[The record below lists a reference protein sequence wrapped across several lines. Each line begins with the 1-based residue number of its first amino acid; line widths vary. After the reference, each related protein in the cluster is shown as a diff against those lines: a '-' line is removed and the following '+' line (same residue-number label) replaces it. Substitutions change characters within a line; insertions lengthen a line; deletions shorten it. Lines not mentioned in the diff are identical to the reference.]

1 MAAMNDTLRGRL
13 ERTVIEARDVAEAGA
28 RAALEAMAV
37 HHHEPF
43 PHQTPEQRKL
53 RNHLRARARQAGDQQ
68 NHRGEVEIKHLASEC
83 AYEYWHR
90 MLFARFLAE
99 NHFLIESESGVAISL
114 EECEELAREAGI
126 DTWTFASRCAQSM
139 LPQIFRPDDPL
150 LQIAFAREH
159 RSRLEALLIGL
170 DEAVFVTDDALG
182 WVYQFWQSKRKDE
195 VNADGGKI
203 DADGL
208 SPVTQLF
215 TEHYMVLF
223 LLHNTLGAWHA
234 NKCFAQD
241 PRLAT
246 EAPDEEFLQKAV
258 ALKIGR
264 GYSFDYLRFVRGEN
278 SPFPTDGEVGRWR
291 QEGAVQTAPWR
302 PAASAFGKWPSR
314 AAELKVLDP
323 CCGSGHFL
331 TAAFELLVLL
341 RMQEENLSVAA
352 AVDAVLRDN
361 LFGLELDA
369 RCTQIAAFNL
379 ALAAWKMAGFRPL
392 PPMHL
397 ACTGMPVGSTREQWL
412 QMLTRQGSSDLRFF
426 FGQLYDLF
434 SKAPTLGSLI
444 NPHRF
449 FGSGMVDKVGME
461 KLFGALTISMAE
473 IENQVPERHELGV
486 TAQGLT
492 KAVELLAGK
501 YNLVLTN
508 VPYLGRGK
516 QDDILKKH
524 LEEQYPLAKAD
535 LATAFVSRCLEFCA
549 EGGSTALVTPQNWLF
564 LTTYTKMRQNLLEQ
578 REWDLVARLGAGAF
592 ETIGGHVV
600 NVALMILSASY
611 PDEKSMMAG
620 VDVSAAKQT
629 GEKAALLRGSK
640 VTEVS
645 SLCSENEDPKQRQD
659 DAATLPPGSITLV
672 PQSAQLKNPD
682 FRITAEMGVESSL
695 LNQYALTGT
704 GMQTFDSPRFKSR
717 FWEVIPEKTGW
728 LLSQST
734 VETTSFVGGRENV
747 VRWEEGRGQ
756 LFSLVQNMASG
767 GYTSGIWKAGSQFWN
782 RKGVL
787 ISLIGDIPATLYEG
801 FPFDNNT
808 GAIIPK
814 SIDCLPAIWAYCSSK
829 EFSVAVRKLDQKL
842 NVTNSTLAKIPFNFE
857 YWLKVAEDKYPNGL
871 PEPESDDPTQWLFHG
886 FPGGHVATE
895 PQETAVALQIAVA
908 RLLGYRWPAETD
920 SKMRLSAQARD
931 FVARCDQL
939 ARHVDDDGIVCI
951 PAVRGEDPAADRLLA
966 ILADCGVKPDRDL
979 DDWLR
984 SSFFEEHCKLFHHR
998 PFIWHIWDGRRR
1010 DGFHALVNYH
1020 RLAEPGGKGRKLLES
1035 LTYSYLGEWIP
1046 RQQDGVKR
1054 GEGGADDRLIAAQEL
1069 QKRLVAILAGEPPF
1083 DLFIRWKPLSQ
1094 QPIGWDPDINDGVRL
1109 NMRPFLASD
1118 IPGGRAGAG
1127 ILRWKPNVKWDKD
1140 RGKEPKRS
1148 RPDFPWF
1155 WGWDGTTA
1163 DFMGTDTF
1171 TGDRHNACHY
1181 TVAAKMLARSAK
1193 SKD

>member
-13 ERTVIEARDVAEAGA
+13 ERTVIEAREVAETGA
-28 RAALEAMAV
+28 RAALEALAV

-99 NHFLIESESGVAISL
+99 NHFLIEPESGVAISL
-114 EECEELAREAGI
+114 EECEELAREAGT

-150 LQIAFAREH
+150 LQVAFAREH

-170 DEAVFVTDDALG
+170 DAAVFVNDDALG

-208 SPVTQLF
+208 PPVTQLF

-246 EAPDEEFLQKAV
+246 DAPDEEFLQKAV

-278 SPFPTDGEVGRWR
+278 S
-291 QEGAVQTAPWR
+291 PWR

-341 RMQEENLSVAA
+341 RMQQEDLSVAA

-379 ALAAWKMAGFRPL
+379 ALSAWKMAGFRPL

-397 ACTGMPVGSTREQWL
+397 ACSGMAVGSTREQWM
-412 QMLTRQGSSDLRFF
+412 QMLAKQGSADLRFF

-501 YNLVLTN
+501 YHLVITN

-516 QDDILKKH
+516 QDDILRKH

-535 LATAFVSRCLEFCA
+535 LATAFIFRSLEFCV

-578 REWDLVARLGAGAF
+578 RVWNLVARLGEHAFESGAAAGAF
-592 ETIGGHVV
+592 AAMV
-600 NVALMILSASY
+600 ILSASY
-611 PDEKSMMAG
+611 PEEVAMMAG
-620 VDVSAAKQT
+620 IDVSAPRGQRPIYAP
-629 GEKAALLRGSK
+629 EKATFLRGAK
-640 VTEVS
+640 VEEAAS
-645 SLCSENEDPKQRQD
+645 PCSENEKIKQQQNTRD
-659 DAATLPPGSITLV
+659 TLPGIITTI

-682 FRITAEMGVESSL
+682 ARITGTVFSDSKILQEYAEASHGV
-695 LNQYALTGT
+695 G
-704 GMQTFDSPRFKSR
+704 TFDSPRFTCC
-717 FWEVIPEKTGW
+717 FWEIQLLGGGWFFQQSTPEKTQQFGGCHF
-728 LLSQST
+728 LL
-734 VETTSFVGGRENV
+734 
-747 VRWEEGRGQ
+747 RWEDGKGSLADLMNAKQQAGYSSGKWRAGVSQWGNLGVLSGQ
-756 LFSLVQNMASG
+756 MGTFPCTIYLGYSFDDNASVIIPR
-767 GYTSGIWKAGSQFWN
+767 SAKNLLPLWAFCSSDKFAGSLRTVDQKIN
-782 RKGVL
+782 ITCK
-787 ISLIGDIPATLYEG
+787 TLVKV
-801 FPFDNNT
+801 PFDLEHW
-808 GAIIPK
+808 K
-814 SIDCLPAIWAYCSSK
+814 
-829 EFSVAVRKLDQKL
+829 
-842 NVTNSTLAKIPFNFE
+842 
-857 YWLKVAEDKYPNGL
+857 KVAEEGYPNGL

-886 FPGGHVATE
+886 LPGGHVSPV
-895 PQETAVALQIAVA
+895 PQDASVALQVAVA
-908 RLLGYRWPAETD
+908 RVLGYRWPAETD
-920 SKMRLSAQARD
+920 SKMRLSVQARD
-931 FVARCDQL
+931 LVSCCDKL
-939 ARHVDDDGIVCI
+939 TRHVDDDGIVCI

-966 ILADCGVKPDRDL
+966 ILSDCGVKPNQDL

-984 SSFFEEHCKLFHHR
+984 NSFFEEHCKLFHHR

-1035 LTYSYLGEWIP
+1035 LTYSYLGEWIT

-1083 DLFIRWKPLSQ
+1083 DLFIRWKSLSQ

-1109 NMRPFLASD
+1109 NMRPFLVSD

-1127 ILRWKPNVKWDKD
+1127 ILRWKPNIKWDKD
-1140 RGKEPKRS
+1140 RGKEPKRP

-1181 TVAAKMLARSAK
+1181 TLTTKQRVRDG
-1193 SKD
+1193 SKETTEKGFSK

>member
-13 ERTVIEARDVAEAGA
+13 ERTVVDARDVAEAGA
-28 RAALEAMAV
+28 RAALEALAV
-37 HHHEPF
+37 HHHDPF
-43 PHQTPEQRKL
+43 PHQTPDQRKL

-68 NHRGEVEIKHLASEC
+68 NHRGEVEIKHLSAEC

-99 NHFLIESESGVAISL
+99 NHFLIEPKSGVAISL

-150 LQIAFAREH
+150 LQVAFAQEH
-159 RSRLEALLIGL
+159 RRRLEALLTGL
-170 DEAVFVTDDALG
+170 DKTVFVTDDALG

-203 DADGL
+203 DADSL

-215 TEHYMVLF
+215 TDHYMVLF
-223 LLHNTLGAWHA
+223 LLHNTLGAWYAAHVLRRD
-234 NKCFAQD
+234 QE
-241 PRLAT
+241 LA
-246 EAPDEEFLQKAV
+246 ASAIDEESLRKAISTRLGFV
-258 ALKIGR
+258 
-264 GYSFDYLRFVRGEN
+264 YSLEYLRFVRDQSGL
-278 SPFPTDGEVGRWR
+278 
-291 QEGAVQTAPWR
+291 WR
-302 PAASAFGKWPSR
+302 PAAGSFEKWPQ
-314 AAELKVLDP
+314 KVADLRVIDP

-341 RMQEENLSVAA
+341 RMQEEKLSVPA
-352 AVDAVLRDN
+352 AVDAVLREK

-379 ALAAWKMAGFRPL
+379 ALAAWKIAGFRPL
-392 PPMHL
+392 PTMHL
-397 ACTGMPVGSTREQWL
+397 ACSGMAVGSTREQWM
-412 QMLTRQGSSDLRFF
+412 QMLAKQGSSDLRFF

-449 FGSGMVDKVGME
+449 FGSGMVENVGME
-461 KLFGALTISMAE
+461 KLFGALTVSMAE
-473 IENQVPERHELGV
+473 TENQVPERHELGI

-501 YNLVLTN
+501 YHLVLTN

-516 QDDILKKH
+516 QDDILRKH

-535 LATAFVSRCLEFCA
+535 LATAFIFRSLEFCV

-578 REWDLVARLGAGAF
+578 RVWNLVARLGEHAFESSAAAGAF
-592 ETIGGHVV
+592 AAMV
-600 NVALMILSASY
+600 ILSASY
-611 PDEKSMMAG
+611 PEEVAMMVG
-620 VDVSAAKQT
+620 IDVSAPRGQRPIYAP
-629 GEKAALLRGSK
+629 EKATLLRGSK
-640 VTEVS
+640 GVVAP
-645 SLCSENEDPKQRQD
+645 SLCSENEKIKQQQNTHD
-659 DAATLPPGSITLV
+659 TLPGIITTI

-682 FRITAEMGVESSL
+682 CAIILTQTVIGDLLGSFAECYQGLLSGDAERFILNFWEIADYRPRWRFIQAPPRSSL
-695 LNQYALTGT
+695 PFA
-704 GMQTFDSPRFKSR
+704 
-717 FWEVIPEKTGW
+717 
-728 LLSQST
+728 
-734 VETTSFVGGRENV
+734 GRECV
-747 VRWEEGRGQ
+747 VDWATITGGFEGSAVRGSRAWNKQ
-756 LFSLVQNMASG
+756 
-767 GYTSGIWKAGSQFWN
+767 GIALGQVSCLP
-782 RKGVL
+782 V
-787 ISLIGDIPATLYEG
+787 TLY
-801 FPFDNNT
+801 T
-808 GAIIPK
+808 GELFADSSPVIIPK
-814 SIDCLPAIWAYCSSK
+814 DTKNLCAIWGFASSQSFAVDLRRVNAK
-829 EFSVAVRKLDQKL
+829 LSV
-842 NVTNSTLAKIPFNFE
+842 NNGYLAKVPFD
-857 YWLKVAEDKYPNGL
+857 LKHWQKIAAEKYPNGL

-886 FPGGHVATE
+886 FLGGHVV
-895 PQETAVALQIAVA
+895 PMRQDVSVALHVA
-908 RLLGYRWPAETD
+908 LARILGYKWPAELD
-920 SKMRLSAQARD
+920 SDMPLSAQARTL
-931 FVARCDQL
+931 ATRCDQL

-966 ILADCGVKPDRDL
+966 ILSDCGVKPNQDL

-984 SSFFEEHCKLFHHR
+984 NSFFEDHCKLFHHR

-1020 RLAEPGGKGRKLLES
+1020 RLAEPGGQGRKLLES
-1035 LTYSYLGEWIP
+1035 LTYSYLGEWIT

-1054 GEGGADDRLIAAQEL
+1054 GEGGADDRLIASQEL

-1094 QPIGWDPDINDGVRL
+1094 QSIGWDPDINDGVRL
-1109 NMRPFLASD
+1109 NIRPFLASD

-1127 ILRWKPNVKWDKD
+1127 ILRLKPNIKWDKD

-1155 WGWDGTTA
+1155 WGWDGKTA

-1181 TVAAKMLARSAK
+1181 TGAAKIRARGTTT
-1193 SKD
+1193 KD